1 LAGIPILRTLQLS
14 GGRASFTKT
23 GACKSRPLQLVVR
36 RPDLIVDKFTMNHGQ
51 LRHHSE
57 KGRARGI

>member
-1 LAGIPILRTLQLS
+1 MLTLQLS
-14 GGRASFTKT
+14 GGTVSFTET

-36 RPDLIVDKFTMNHGQ
+36 RPDLIAEKLSMNHGQ

-57 KGRARGI
+57 KGKARGT